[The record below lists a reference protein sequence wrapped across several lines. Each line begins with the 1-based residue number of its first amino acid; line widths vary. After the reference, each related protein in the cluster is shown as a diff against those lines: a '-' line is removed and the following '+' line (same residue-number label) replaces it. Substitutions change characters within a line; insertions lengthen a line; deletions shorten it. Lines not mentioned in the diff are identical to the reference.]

1 MLRRNEFWML
11 IWESVYS
18 KQRPFSVV
26 EEDDG
31 LISVAGAKNT
41 VRVKW
46 WDDLSI

>member
-31 LISVAGAKNT
+31 LISVAEAKNT
-41 VRVKW
+41 VPVKW
-46 WDDLSI
+46 GDDYGI